1 MNKVQKISSL
11 RAAVGVARKDKKTVG
26 FVPTM
31 GNLHDGH
38 LELVRVAKRRA
49 DFVVVSIFVNPTQF
63 GQNEDLANYPS
74 TPEEDARMLAELG
87 ADVLFLPTKETM
99 YPGDLED
106 QTVVYVPKIGD
117 MYCGKDRPEHFYGVT
132 TVVSRLF
139 NMVQPDIAVFGNK
152 DYQQITIIRRMVE
165 DLAYPVQVVGVDTV
179 RDEEGLALSSRNG
192 YLIGLEHQLAPHLQ
206 QTLQWLKQELMQF
219 KAVKSKGFA
228 TSLEQEAK
236 EQLEQLGFKPQYINI
251 CSQATLKP
259 AQKGDQRL
267 VILAAAYLG
276 KTRLIDNIEVF
287 LGDEAAS

>member
-1 MNKVQKISSL
+1 MNKVQRISSL
-11 RAAVGVARKDKKTVG
+11 RAAVSAARNDKKTIG

-31 GNLHDGH
+31 GNLHEGH

-63 GQNEDLANYPS
+63 GKHEDLDNYPS

-87 ADVLFLPTKETM
+87 ADLLFLPDKETM
-99 YPGDLED
+99 YPGKLKD
-106 QTVVYVPKIGD
+106 QTVVYVPDIGD

-132 TVVSRLF
+132 TVVSRFF

-152 DYQQITIIRRMVE
+152 DYQQIAIIRRMVE

-192 YLIGLEHQLAPHLQ
+192 YLTGIEHQLAPHLQ
-206 QTLQWLKQELMQF
+206 QTLQWLKQELMKF
-219 KAVKSKGFA
+219 KAVKSKDFA

-236 EQLEQLGFKPQYINI
+236 KQLEQLGFKPQYLNI
-251 CSQATLKP
+251 CCQQTLKP
-259 AQKGDQRL
+259 ANKGDKQL

-276 KTRLIDNIEVF
+276 NARLIDNVEVF
-287 LGDEAAS
+287 LDAH